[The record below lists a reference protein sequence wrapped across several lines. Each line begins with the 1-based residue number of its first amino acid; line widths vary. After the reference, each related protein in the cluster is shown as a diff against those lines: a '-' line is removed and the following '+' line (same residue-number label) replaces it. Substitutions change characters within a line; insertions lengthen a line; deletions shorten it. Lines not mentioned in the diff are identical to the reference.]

1 MKSLGAIHRIAC
13 QTKQDIQ
20 SASVKRKVAP
30 PRYESTVSKL
40 CVEEAVR
47 L

>member
-1 MKSLGAIHRIAC
+1 MD
-13 QTKQDIQ
+13 TQ
-20 SASVKRKVAP
+20 SASAKDWLRRDSGLPVNPPRVAP

-40 CVEEAVR
+40 CVEEAER

>member
-1 MKSLGAIHRIAC
+1 MD
-13 QTKQDIQ
+13 TQ
-20 SASVKRKVAP
+20 SASVNDWLGEIHGLPVNPPKVAP